1 MKLVWNAAKGV
12 IFITGLAV
20 WGLAAIDAITSSK
33 EPEPSIRLIN
43 PYVK

>member
-20 WGLAAIDAITSSK
+20 WGLAMIDVITDNK
-33 EPEPSIRLIN
+33 EPQPSIKLIY
-43 PYVK
+43 PIVR